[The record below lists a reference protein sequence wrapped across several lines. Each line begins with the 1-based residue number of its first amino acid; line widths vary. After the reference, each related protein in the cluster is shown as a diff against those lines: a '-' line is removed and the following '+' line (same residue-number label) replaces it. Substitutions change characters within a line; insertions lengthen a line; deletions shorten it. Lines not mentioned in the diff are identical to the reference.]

1 MDRSTLYNVANLKT
15 GDIILFSGTCFI
27 SQVIKF
33 CTNSKWSHVG
43 MIINDPDHHTPLIY
57 ESSHDHGVQLVP
69 FNERRRAFAG
79 DMALRRLKCS
89 LSDNDLYRLRMFRH
103 YIKGAPFEKN
113 RLQMLAS
120 VFQWRFLPNRED
132 LSSVFCSE
140 LIAQC
145 YQEMLLLGQD
155 LASNK
160 YTPASFSDSRALPM
174 TRGKLGPQI
183 TIKEYRT

>member
-1 MDRSTLYNVANLKT
+1 M
-15 GDIILFSGTCFI
+15 I
-27 SQVIKF
+27 VI
-33 CTNSKWSHVG
+33 
-43 MIINDPDHHTPLIY
+43 DPDHHTPLIY
-57 ESSHDHGVQLVP
+57 ESSHDHGVQLTP

-89 LSDNDLYRLRMFRH
+89 LSDKDMYRLRIFRY
-103 YIKGAPFEKN
+103 YIKGTPFEKN
-113 RLQMLAS
+113 QLQMLAA

-155 LASNK
+155 QASNK
-160 YTPASFSDSRALPM
+160 YTPADFSVERDLQM

-183 TIKEYRT
+183 IIKQYCT